1 MSRSGSSAEA
11 DAIFP
16 PAEALDLESPAA
28 AAGCVALAV
37 PPGFLK
43 PGGRLQQRIDRALG
57 YFGQSRFVFF
67 YFEPRGE
74 EVVWNDGHSYGF
86 ATGGWRVFGERVLPL
101 AHGQGVNVG
110 QTGGRADHV
119 LLIDRITGQAYFAP
133 REAAAEWVAEQ
144 ARSPRL
150 TA

>member
-1 MSRSGSSAEA
+1 MSRSHSFAEA

-16 PAEALDLESPAA
+16 PAEALDIESAA
-28 AAGCVALAV
+28 AVADSFVSAV

-43 PGGRLQQRIDRALG
+43 LTGRLQQRIDRALG
-57 YFGQSRFVFF
+57 YFGQARFVFF

-86 ATGGWRVFGERVLPL
+86 ATGGWKTFGEKILPL
-101 AHGQGVNVG
+101 AQGMNVG
-110 QTGGRADHV
+110 QTSGRADHV
-119 LLIDRITGQAYFAP
+119 LLIDRVRAHAYFAP
-133 REAAAEWVAEQ
+133 RGEAESLVAEQ
-144 ARSPRL
+144 VRAPRI